1 MVPLQGVQLTVE
13 KSSDR
18 RLMLK
23 REEGRK
29 EGREEGREGGRGLEK
44 DGEPAI
50 NQASR
55 VRKERED
62 ILSVLSYVPSSTV

>member
-29 EGREEGREGGRGLEK
+29 EGREE
-44 DGEPAI
+44 
-50 NQASR
+50 
-55 VRKERED
+55 EREEED
-62 ILSVLSYVPSSTV
+62 